1 MIAAVAGTFN
11 VLHDGHKALLTRAFS
26 LSEHVRIGITSD
38 RMASDTVRTRINP
51 FYLREKAIEEYLRSL
66 NKEAEIFL
74 IDDMYGPKD
83 RMADVDVLVVS
94 EETFENGRKVV
105 EWRSGFSDRPLELS
119 VVSLVKRKDGNK
131 ISSTDI
137 MDGVCS
143 RDGSTDAVDIAVG
156 SLNPVK
162 IEAVRNVMERIY
174 GSVRIFAV
182 DSKSGVPEQPFEGE
196 TVQGAI
202 NRAKGAIGNHRMAV
216 GIEAGVFERY
226 DGLYDVQHCAIIDS
240 DGKITIGM
248 GSGFRYPDKVT
259 ELVRNGRTVGEAM
272 KMIYSGKD
280 IGKEQGAIGI
290 LSKGLLDRRE
300 LTEQS
305 VLNAMLPRI
314 WDE

>member
-11 VLHDGHKALLTRAFS
+11 VLHDGHKALLERAFS
-26 LSEHVRIGITSD
+26 LSDHVRIGITTD
-38 RMASDTVRTRINP
+38 RMASAARTRINP
-51 FYLREKAIEEYLRSL
+51 YYLREKAVEEYLRSM
-66 NKEAEIFL
+66 NREAEIFP

-94 EETFENGRKVV
+94 EETFDNGRKVV
-105 EWRSGFSDRPLELS
+105 EWRSGISDKVLELS

-137 MDGVCS
+137 MDGICS
-143 RDGSTDAVDIAVG
+143 RDGSMNAVDIAVG

-182 DSKSGVPEQPFEGE
+182 DSKSGVPEQPFEDE

-202 NRAKGAIGNHRMAV
+202 NRAKGAIGDHTMAV

-226 DGLYDVQHCAIIDS
+226 DGLYDVQHCAVIDS

-248 GSGFRYPDKVT
+248 GSGFRYPDKVA
-259 ELVRNGRTVGEAM
+259 ELVRNGKTVGEAM
-272 KMIYSGKD
+272 KEIYSGKD
-280 IGKEQGAIGI
+280 IGREQGAIGI

>member
-11 VLHDGHKALLTRAFS
+11 VLHDGHKALLERAFS
-26 LSEHVRIGITSD
+26 LSDHVRIGITTD
-38 RMASDTVRTRINP
+38 RMASAARTRINP
-51 FYLREKAIEEYLRSL
+51 YYLREKAVEEYLRSM
-66 NKEAEIFL
+66 NREAEIFP
-74 IDDMYGPKD
+74 IDDMYGPRD

-94 EETFENGRKVV
+94 EETFDNGRKVV
-105 EWRSGFSDRPLELS
+105 EWRSGISDKVLELS

-137 MDGVCS
+137 MDGICS
-143 RDGSTDAVDIAVG
+143 RDGSIDAVDIAVG

-182 DSKSGVPEQPFEGE
+182 DSKSGVPEQPFEDE

-202 NRAKGAIGNHRMAV
+202 NRAKGAIGDHSMAV

-226 DGLYDVQHCAIIDS
+226 DGLYDVQHCAVIDS

-248 GSGFRYPDKVT
+248 GSGFRYPDKVA
-259 ELVRNGRTVGEAM
+259 ELVRNGKTVGEAM
-272 KMIYSGKD
+272 KEIYSGKD
-280 IGKEQGAIGI
+280 IGREQGAIGI

>member
-11 VLHDGHKALLTRAFS
+11 VLHDGHKALLERAFS
-26 LSEHVRIGITSD
+26 LSDHVRIGITTD
-38 RMASDTVRTRINP
+38 RMASAARTRINP
-51 FYLREKAIEEYLRSL
+51 YYLREKAVEEYLRSM
-66 NKEAEIFL
+66 NREAEIFP

-83 RMADVDVLVVS
+83 RMIDVDVLVVS
-94 EETFENGRKVV
+94 EETFDNGRKVV
-105 EWRSGFSDRPLELS
+105 EWRSGISDKVLELS

-137 MDGVCS
+137 MDGICS
-143 RDGSTDAVDIAVG
+143 RDGSIDAVDIAVG

-182 DSKSGVPEQPFEGE
+182 DSKSGVPEQPFEDE

-202 NRAKGAIGNHRMAV
+202 NRAKGAIGDHSMAV

-226 DGLYDVQHCAIIDS
+226 DGLYDVQHCAVIDS

-248 GSGFRYPDKVT
+248 GSGFRYPDKVA
-259 ELVRNGRTVGEAM
+259 ELVRNGKTVGEAM
-272 KMIYSGKD
+272 KEIYSGKD
-280 IGKEQGAIGI
+280 IGREQGAIGI

>member
-11 VLHDGHKALLTRAFS
+11 VLHDGHKALLERAFS
-26 LSEHVRIGITSD
+26 LSDHVRIGITTD
-38 RMASDTVRTRINP
+38 RMASAARTRINP
-51 FYLREKAIEEYLRSL
+51 YYLREKAVEEYLRSM
-66 NKEAEIFL
+66 NREAEIFP

-94 EETFENGRKVV
+94 EETFDNGRKVV
-105 EWRSGFSDRPLELS
+105 EWRSGISDKVLELS

-137 MDGVCS
+137 MDGICS
-143 RDGSTDAVDIAVG
+143 RDGSMNAVDIAVG

-182 DSKSGVPEQPFEGE
+182 DSKSGVPEQPFEDE

-202 NRAKGAIGNHRMAV
+202 NRAKGAIGDHKMAV

-226 DGLYDVQHCAIIDS
+226 DGLYDVQHCAVIDS

-248 GSGFRYPDKVT
+248 GSGFRYPDKVA
-259 ELVRNGRTVGEAM
+259 ELVRNGKTVGEAM
-272 KMIYSGKD
+272 KEIYSGKD
-280 IGKEQGAIGI
+280 IGREQGAIGI

>member
-11 VLHDGHKALLTRAFS
+11 VLHDGHKALLERAFS
-26 LSEHVRIGITSD
+26 LSDHVRIGITTD
-38 RMASDTVRTRINP
+38 RMATVARTRINP
-51 FYLREKAIEEYLRSL
+51 YYLREKAVEEYLRSM
-66 NKEAEIFL
+66 NREAEIFP

-94 EETFENGRKVV
+94 EETFDNGRKVV
-105 EWRSGFSDRPLELS
+105 EWRSGISDKVLELS

-137 MDGVCS
+137 MNGICS
-143 RDGSTDAVDIAVG
+143 RDGSMNAVDIAVG

-182 DSKSGVPEQPFEGE
+182 DSKSGVPEQPFEDE

-202 NRAKGAIGNHRMAV
+202 NRAKGAIGDHTMAV

-226 DGLYDVQHCAIIDS
+226 DGLYDVQHCAVIDS

-248 GSGFRYPDKVT
+248 GSGFRYPDKVA
-259 ELVRNGRTVGEAM
+259 ELVRNGKTVGEAM
-272 KMIYSGKD
+272 KEIYSGKD
-280 IGKEQGAIGI
+280 IGREQGAIGI

>member
-11 VLHDGHKALLTRAFS
+11 VLHDGHKALLERAFS
-26 LSEHVRIGITSD
+26 LSDHVRIGITTD
-38 RMASDTVRTRINP
+38 RMAAVARTRINP
-51 FYLREKAIEEYLRSL
+51 YYLREKAVEEYLRSM
-66 NKEAEIFL
+66 NREAEIFP

-83 RMADVDVLVVS
+83 RMIDVDVLVVS
-94 EETFENGRKVV
+94 EETFDNGRKVV
-105 EWRSGFSDRPLELS
+105 EWRSGISDKVLELS

-137 MDGVCS
+137 MDGICS
-143 RDGSTDAVDIAVG
+143 RDGSIDAVDIAVG

-182 DSKSGVPEQPFEGE
+182 DSKSGVPEQPFEDE

-202 NRAKGAIGNHRMAV
+202 NRAKGAIGDHKMAV

-226 DGLYDVQHCAIIDS
+226 DGLYDVQHCAVIDS

-248 GSGFRYPDKVT
+248 GSGFRYPDKVA
-259 ELVRNGRTVGEAM
+259 ELVRNGKTVGEAM
-272 KMIYSGKD
+272 KEIYSGKD
-280 IGKEQGAIGI
+280 IGREQGAIGI

>member
-11 VLHDGHKALLTRAFS
+11 VLHDGHKALLERAFS
-26 LSEHVRIGITSD
+26 LSDHVRIGITTD
-38 RMASDTVRTRINP
+38 RMASAARTRINP
-51 FYLREKAIEEYLRSL
+51 YYLREKAVEEYLRSM
-66 NKEAEIFL
+66 NREAEIFP
-74 IDDMYGPKD
+74 IDDMYGPRD

-94 EETFENGRKVV
+94 EETFDNGRKVV
-105 EWRSGFSDRPLELS
+105 EWRSGISDKVLELS

-137 MDGVCS
+137 MDGICS
-143 RDGSTDAVDIAVG
+143 RDGSIDAVDIAVG

-162 IEAVRNVMERIY
+162 IEAVRNIMERIY

-182 DSKSGVPEQPFEGE
+182 DSKSGVPEQPFEDE

-202 NRAKGAIGNHRMAV
+202 NRAKGAIGDHTMAV

-226 DGLYDVQHCAIIDS
+226 DGLYDVQHCAVIDS

-248 GSGFRYPDKVT
+248 GSGFRYPDKVA
-259 ELVRNGRTVGEAM
+259 ELVRNGKTVGEAM
-272 KMIYSGKD
+272 KEIYSGKD
-280 IGKEQGAIGI
+280 IGREQGAIGI

>member
-11 VLHDGHKALLTRAFS
+11 VLHDGHKALLERAFS
-26 LSEHVRIGITSD
+26 LSNHVRIGITTD
-38 RMASDTVRTRINP
+38 RMASAARTRINP
-51 FYLREKAIEEYLRSL
+51 YYLREKAVEEYLRSM
-66 NKEAEIFL
+66 NREAEIFP

-94 EETFENGRKVV
+94 EETFDNGRKVV
-105 EWRSGFSDRPLELS
+105 EWRSGISDKVLELS

-137 MDGVCS
+137 MDGICS
-143 RDGSTDAVDIAVG
+143 RDGSMNAVDIAVG

-182 DSKSGVPEQPFEGE
+182 DSKSGVPEQPFEDE

-202 NRAKGAIGNHRMAV
+202 NRAKGAIGDHTMAV

-226 DGLYDVQHCAIIDS
+226 DGLYDVQHCAVIDS

-248 GSGFRYPDKVT
+248 GSGFRYPDKVA
-259 ELVRNGRTVGEAM
+259 ELVRNGKTVGEAM
-272 KMIYSGKD
+272 KEIYSGKD
-280 IGKEQGAIGI
+280 IGREQGAIGI

>member
-11 VLHDGHKALLTRAFS
+11 VLHDGHKALLERAFS
-26 LSEHVRIGITSD
+26 LSDHVRIGITTD
-38 RMASDTVRTRINP
+38 RMASAARTRINP
-51 FYLREKAIEEYLRSL
+51 YYLREKAVEEYLRSM
-66 NKEAEIFL
+66 NREAEIFP

-83 RMADVDVLVVS
+83 RMIDVDVLVVS
-94 EETFENGRKVV
+94 EETFDNGRKVV
-105 EWRSGFSDRPLELS
+105 EWRSGISDKVLELS

-137 MDGVCS
+137 MDGICS
-143 RDGSTDAVDIAVG
+143 RDGSIDAVDIAVG

-182 DSKSGVPEQPFEGE
+182 DSKSGVPEQPFEDE

-202 NRAKGAIGNHRMAV
+202 NRAKGAIGDHSLAV

-226 DGLYDVQHCAIIDS
+226 DGLYDVQHCAVIDS

-248 GSGFRYPDKVT
+248 GSGFRYPDKVA
-259 ELVRNGRTVGEAM
+259 ELVRNGKTVGEAM
-272 KMIYSGKD
+272 KEIYSGKD
-280 IGKEQGAIGI
+280 IGREQGAIGI

>member
-11 VLHDGHKALLTRAFS
+11 VLHDGHKALLERAFS
-26 LSEHVRIGITSD
+26 LSDHVRIGITTD
-38 RMASDTVRTRINP
+38 RMAAVARTRINP
-51 FYLREKAIEEYLRSL
+51 YYLREKAVEEYLRSM
-66 NKEAEIFL
+66 NREAEIFP

-83 RMADVDVLVVS
+83 RMIDVDVLVVS
-94 EETFENGRKVV
+94 EETFDNGRKVV
-105 EWRSGFSDRPLELS
+105 EWRSGISDKVLELS

-137 MDGVCS
+137 IDGICS
-143 RDGSTDAVDIAVG
+143 RDGSMNAVDIAVG

-182 DSKSGVPEQPFEGE
+182 DSKSGVPEQPFEDE

-202 NRAKGAIGNHRMAV
+202 NRAKGAIGDHKMAV

-226 DGLYDVQHCAIIDS
+226 DGLYDVQHCAVIDS

-248 GSGFRYPDKVT
+248 GSGFRYPDKVA
-259 ELVRNGRTVGEAM
+259 ELVRNGKTVGEAM
-272 KMIYSGKD
+272 KEIYSGKD
-280 IGKEQGAIGI
+280 IGREQGAIGI

>member
-11 VLHDGHKALLTRAFS
+11 VLHDGHKALLERAFS
-26 LSEHVRIGITSD
+26 LSDHVRIGITTD
-38 RMASDTVRTRINP
+38 RMASAARTRINP
-51 FYLREKAIEEYLRSL
+51 YYLREKAVEEYLRSM
-66 NKEAEIFL
+66 NREAEIFP

-94 EETFENGRKVV
+94 EETFDNGRKVV
-105 EWRSGFSDRPLELS
+105 EWRSGISDKVLELS

-137 MDGVCS
+137 MNGICS
-143 RDGSTDAVDIAVG
+143 RDGSMNAVDIAVG

-182 DSKSGVPEQPFEGE
+182 DSKSGVPEQPFEDE

-202 NRAKGAIGNHRMAV
+202 NRAKGAIGDHKMAV

-226 DGLYDVQHCAIIDS
+226 DGLYDVQHCAVIDS

-248 GSGFRYPDKVT
+248 GSGFRYPDKVA
-259 ELVRNGRTVGEAM
+259 ELVRNGKTVGEAM
-272 KMIYSGKD
+272 KEIYSGKD
-280 IGKEQGAIGI
+280 IGREQGAIGI

>member
-1 MIAAVAGTFN
+1 MIVAVAGTFN
-11 VLHDGHKALLTRAFS
+11 VLHDGHKALLERAFS
-26 LSEHVRIGITSD
+26 LSDHVRIGMTSD
-38 RMASDTVRTRINP
+38 RMASDSVRTRINP
-51 FYLREKAIEEYLRSL
+51 FYLREKAMIEYLGSMNR
-66 NKEAEIFL
+66 KAEIFP

-94 EETFENGRKVV
+94 EETLDNGRKVV
-105 EWRSGFSDRPLELS
+105 EWRSGISDRPLELS

-143 RDGSTDAVDIAVG
+143 RDGSTDVIDIAVG

-162 IEAVRNVMERIY
+162 VEAVRNVMERIY

-182 DSKSGVPEQPFEGE
+182 DAKSGVPEQPFEDE

-202 NRAKGAIGNHRMAV
+202 NRAKGALGKHRMAV

-226 DGLYDVQHCAIIDS
+226 DGLYDVQHCAIVDD

-248 GSGFRYPDKVT
+248 GSGFRYPDKVAD
-259 ELVRNGRTVGEAM
+259 LVRNGRTVGEAM
-272 KMIYSGKD
+272 KMIYAGRD
-280 IGKEQGAIGI
+280 IGREQGAIGI

>member
-11 VLHDGHKALLTRAFS
+11 VLHDGHKALLERAFS
-26 LSEHVRIGITSD
+26 LSDHVRIGITTD
-38 RMASDTVRTRINP
+38 RMAAVARTRINP
-51 FYLREKAIEEYLRSL
+51 YYLREKAVEEYLRSM
-66 NKEAEIFL
+66 NREAEIFP

-94 EETFENGRKVV
+94 EETFDNGRKVV
-105 EWRSGFSDRPLELS
+105 EWRSGISDKVLELS

-137 MDGVCS
+137 MDGICS
-143 RDGSTDAVDIAVG
+143 RDGSIDAVDIAVG

-182 DSKSGVPEQPFEGE
+182 DSKSGVPEQPFEDE

-202 NRAKGAIGNHRMAV
+202 NRAKGAIGDHKMAV

-226 DGLYDVQHCAIIDS
+226 DGLYDVQHCAVIDS

-248 GSGFRYPDKVT
+248 GSGFRYPDKVA
-259 ELVRNGRTVGEAM
+259 ELVRNGKTVGEAM
-272 KMIYSGKD
+272 KEIYSGKD
-280 IGKEQGAIGI
+280 IGREQGAIGI